1 MEPSVVKYMLA
12 FSSKDVI
19 CKIRGV
25 ELKKPDSIE
34 NCGVFRAPINEGLSF
49 DSQGVGLEKILQ
61 LSPSNCLPKDI
72 SVSSISMKIESKTT
86 SFSSLRINVSPP
98 LLILKFVC
106 KKDSG
111 NCIRSFGSLFS

>member
-12 FSSKDVI
+12 FSSRDVI
-19 CKIRGV
+19 SKIRGV
-25 ELKKPDSIE
+25 ALKKPDSIE
-34 NCGVFRAPINEGLSF
+34 NCGKLRAPINEGLSF

-61 LSPSNCLPKDI
+61 FPPSNCLPKDI